1 MDGKRSGKDRREKVD
16 RRKGGDSSHRGPEN
30 RGTRYRRSDK
40 DRREINTNSFMK
52 RTLSLGSEGRR
63 AGSDQRVFSY
73 AIHIPERRITKARR
87 TCIDR
92 RTFQE

>member
-1 MDGKRSGKDRREKVD
+1 MDDNRSGKDRREKVD

-40 DRREINTNSFMK
+40 DRREIKNNTFMK
-52 RTLSLGSEGRR
+52 RTLSLGKEGRR
-63 AGSDQRVFSY
+63 AGIDQRAFSY
-73 AIHIPERRITKARR
+73 AIHIPERRITKDRR

-92 RTFQE
+92 RTSQ